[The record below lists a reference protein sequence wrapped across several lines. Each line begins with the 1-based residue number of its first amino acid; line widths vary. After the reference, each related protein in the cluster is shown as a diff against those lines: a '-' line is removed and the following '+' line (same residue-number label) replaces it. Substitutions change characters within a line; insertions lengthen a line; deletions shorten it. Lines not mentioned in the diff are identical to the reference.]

1 MNNKLFNWLES
12 LSQTA
17 EIAVRVYCAMEGVP
31 SYAIHQFVLEIAYL
45 AGCSEIIEEDTQ
57 KAILAYYEAKENKI
71 ELLTA

>member
-1 MNNKLFNWLES
+1 MNNKLIDWLKS

-17 EIAVRVYCAMEGVP
+17 ENAVRIYCMMEGQP

-57 KAILAYYEAKENKI
+57 KEILEYYEAKKNKI
-71 ELLTA
+71 ELLAA